1 MQKIGIKRYNT
12 PVSSNQGVELLLE
25 FKVRNFGII
34 EAIDLKLNSGFN
46 VITGETGVGKSL
58 VADAIETL
66 LSGRLDEEDI
76 RHEANVTQL
85 EGVFTLP
92 ANESRLIIKETLA
105 RNGLDSDEEILVIT
119 CEFRRQGRGVFRVNR
134 NAVPR
139 NLLQEIGSL
148 LVDIH
153 GQSDHLS
160 LLNREYQ
167 LIFLDSYAHSTALR
181 QGFHTKATELN
192 QIDQEIKMLEQR
204 DIEAA
209 RQDEFLRFQI
219 DEIKRSELREGEDEE
234 LEKQRNI
241 LMSCEKLKKSSYQ
254 AYKSLYGD
262 ESSVSPTSALDK
274 LNEAISEM
282 RKLVELDTTLGDQ
295 LKYLENTVEN
305 IQEIARDIH
314 SYSDSLEYDP
324 AQLEAVELRLES
336 IRNLKRKYGQ
346 TIADII
352 NHSEKLEQQLEEVS
366 QSSEKLVRLE
376 ERHNELKKEMGQL
389 AFELSETRRNAA
401 KKLETEVSRGL
412 RDLNMSQVEYQ
423 VSIRKQPAEEGIPLP
438 DGKTYTFNKDG
449 VDDVEFVASTNPGE
463 PIKPLAKIASTGE
476 ISRFMLAL
484 KGALAEADTIP
495 VLIFDEIDIGVGGR
509 SGEII
514 GKKLFALSRNRQVLC
529 VTHLPQIAAFA
540 DTHYNVRKV
549 TSDSRMVSTLE
560 RLDGGP
566 RIEEIAVM
574 LSGPHYTETTL
585 NNARELLEK
594 ASIWKKT

>member
-1 MQKIGIKRYNT
+1 M
-12 PVSSNQGVELLLE
+12 LLE
-25 FKVRNFGII
+25 LKVRNFGII
-34 EAIDLKLNSGFN
+34 EAIDLNLNPGFN

-58 VADAIETL
+58 VVDAIEAL
-66 LSGRLDEEDI
+66 LSGKLDEEDI

-92 ANESRLIIKETLA
+92 TDESHLIIKDILA
-105 RNGLDSDEEILVIT
+105 SSGLDSDEKILVIT

-139 NLLQEIGSL
+139 SLLQKIGSL

-181 QGFHTKATELN
+181 QSFHTKATELN
-192 QIDQEIKMLEQR
+192 QIDQEINMLKQR
-204 DIEAA
+204 DREAA
-209 RQDEFLRFQI
+209 RQEEFLRFQI
-219 DEIKRSELREGEDEE
+219 DEIKRVELREGEDEE
-234 LEKQRNI
+234 LEQQRNI
-241 LMSCEKLKKSSYQ
+241 LMSCEKLKESSYQ

-262 ESSVSPTSALDK
+262 ESSIPPTSALDK

-282 RKLVELDTTLGDQ
+282 RKLVELDTTLGNQ
-295 LKYLENTVEN
+295 LKFLENTVEG
-305 IQEIARDIH
+305 IQEIVRDIR
-314 SYSDSLEYDP
+314 SYSDRLEYDP
-324 AQLEAVELRLES
+324 ARLETVELRLES

-352 NHSEKLEQQLEEVS
+352 NHVEKLEQQLEEIS

-376 ERHNELKKEMGQL
+376 ERRTELKKEMGRL
-389 AFELSETRRNAA
+389 AFKLSETRCTAA
-401 KKLETEVSRGL
+401 KKLETEVSKGL
-412 RDLNMSQVEYQ
+412 QDLNMSRVEYR
-423 VSIRKQPAEEGIPLP
+423 VSIRKQQAEEGIPLP

-449 VDDVEFVASTNPGE
+449 VDNVEFVASTNPGE

-476 ISRFMLAL
+476 VSRFMLAL
-484 KGALAEADTIP
+484 KGALAEADTIS
-495 VLIFDEIDIGVGGR
+495 VLVFDEIDIGVGGR

-514 GKKLFALSRNRQVLC
+514 GKRLFALSRNRQVIC

-540 DTHYNVRKV
+540 DTHCNVRKV
-549 TSDSRMVSTLE
+549 TSNNRVVSTLE
-560 RLDGGP
+560 TLDGGP

-574 LSGPHYTETTL
+574 FAGPHYTETTL

-594 ASIWKKT
+594 ASIWRETCSKGAPGF